1 MKYIIE
7 HGSREQAFEPRT
19 WVYDSA
25 TNSAINYSSVFQS
38 AEKFAIHLA
47 KGDALE
53 YKAHPA
59 WDEWFLP
66 ECEEYVTLRTFGE

>member
-7 HGSREQAFEPRT
+7 HGSREAAFEPRS

-25 TNSAINYSSVFQS
+25 TNPAWNYSSVFHA

-53 YKAHPA
+53 YKAYPA

-66 ECEEYVTLRTFGE
+66 EDGEYVTLRTFGE